1 MTEQHADTEGRSVA
15 AWTGVFTIM
24 GGSLVMAL
32 AVVFPSVILFI
43 VGALICVAGVVAG
56 KLLSMAGY
64 GDRAATHASARG
76 DNRPA
81 ARLPG
86 RSRHDSGTS

>member
-1 MTEQHADTEGRSVA
+1 MADHVDTEGRSTA

-32 AVVFPSVILFI
+32 AVVFPSVIWFI
-43 VGALICVAGVVAG
+43 VGVLICVAGVVAG

-76 DNRPA
+76 DNGPA
-81 ARLPG
+81 SPLPG
-86 RSRHDSGTS
+86 KSQHNSGTS